1 MLRVIPLYA
10 TVSGNDVL
18 VGALEVMTER
28 PLSENEALSVELV
41 ARFVASIAYHRTVR
55 VANSYMTLEELEE
68 ETERIRLEENRL
80 HVQNMVMDNCLS
92 VIKHETVYYPSR
104 VRDLALK
111 AQQNSVGRGADVAAM
126 GELMDYYNSVFGIL
140 TNCAKRELDTMCFT
154 PSQTSVTQLFDDARR
169 YAGRMATRRG
179 LDVSLIYESTDAS
192 ANVDAGL
199 VAYLFEAL
207 IDAALKVEKPGTLL
221 LRATSAADTVKIEL
235 IDNRRTL
242 SSDEVA
248 ELFTPSRYNI
258 GQRNELLG
266 MEYLIA
272 KEIVRMH
279 EDYTGRHGSRME
291 ARSDVEG
298 TVILFTLPK

>member
-1 MLRVIPLYA
+1 
-10 TVSGNDVL
+10 
-18 VGALEVMTER
+18 
-28 PLSENEALSVELV
+28 
-41 ARFVASIAYHRTVR
+41 
-55 VANSYMTLEELEE
+55 
-68 ETERIRLEENRL
+68 
-80 HVQNMVMDNCLS
+80 
-92 VIKHETVYYPSR
+92 
-104 VRDLALK
+104 
-111 AQQNSVGRGADVAAM
+111 
-126 GELMDYYNSVFGIL
+126 
-140 TNCAKRELDTMCFT
+140 
-154 PSQTSVTQLFDDARR
+154 LFDDAKR
-169 YAGRMATRRG
+169 YAGRVAAKRG
-179 LDVSLIYESTDAS
+179 MDVSLTYEPTDAC
-192 ANVDAGL
+192 ANVDTGL

-221 LRATSAADTVKIEL
+221 LRATSADDTVKIEL
-235 IDNRRTL
+235 VDNRRTL
-242 SSDEVA
+242 SSEEVA

>member
-1 MLRVIPLYA
+1 VR
-10 TVSGNDVL
+10 
-18 VGALEVMTER
+18 
-28 PLSENEALSVELV
+28 EL
-41 ARFVASIAYHRTVR
+41 A
-55 VANSYMTLEELEE
+55 
-68 ETERIRLEENRL
+68 
-80 HVQNMVMDNCLS
+80 QN
-92 VIKHETVYYPSR
+92 
-104 VRDLALK
+104 
-111 AQQNSVGRGADVAAM
+111 AQQKTDGCGADAVAM
-126 GELMDYYNSVFGIL
+126 SELMDYYNSVFGIL
-140 TNCAKRELDTMCFT
+140 ANCAKRELDTMCFT
-154 PSQTSVTQLFDDARR
+154 PSATDVAQLFEDAKR
-169 YAGRMATRRG
+169 YADRVAAKRG
-179 LDVSLIYESTDAS
+179 LDVTLTYEPTDAS

-207 IDAALKVEKPGTLL
+207 IDAALKVEKSGTLL
-221 LRATSAADTVKIEL
+221 LRATSASDTIKIEL
-235 IDNRRTL
+235 VDNRRTL
-242 SSDEVA
+242 SSEEVA